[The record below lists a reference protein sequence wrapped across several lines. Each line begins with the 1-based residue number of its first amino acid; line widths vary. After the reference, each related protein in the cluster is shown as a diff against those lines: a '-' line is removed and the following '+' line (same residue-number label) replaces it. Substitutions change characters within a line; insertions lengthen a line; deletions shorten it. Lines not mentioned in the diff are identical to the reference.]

1 MSKPKLSTNVT
12 KSQGFWIRCSH
23 PCTNNNLFP
32 SWFVCFLLCKNWLQ
46 VAARACEEF
55 IAFHE
60 IIAYVHPLFNVGLL
74 WCLSPSLYNPNHFWT
89 WFLFCFLELARARFV
104 LLFVIFLANPNHV
117 GILFFF
123 VFPKVAKP
131 KGIKFILIFITF
143 LLGSHNSSFYCVI

>member
-1 MSKPKLSTNVT
+1 
-12 KSQGFWIRCSH
+12 
-23 PCTNNNLFP
+23 
-32 SWFVCFLLCKNWLQ
+32 LCKNWLQ

-131 KGIKFILIFITF
+131 KGIKFILIFVTF

>member
-1 MSKPKLSTNVT
+1 
-12 KSQGFWIRCSH
+12 
-23 PCTNNNLFP
+23 
-32 SWFVCFLLCKNWLQ
+32 
-46 VAARACEEF
+46 
-55 IAFHE
+55 
-60 IIAYVHPLFNVGLL
+60 VGLL

-89 WFLFCFLELARARFV
+89 WFLLSFLELARARFV

-131 KGIKFILIFITF
+131 KGIKFILIFVTF